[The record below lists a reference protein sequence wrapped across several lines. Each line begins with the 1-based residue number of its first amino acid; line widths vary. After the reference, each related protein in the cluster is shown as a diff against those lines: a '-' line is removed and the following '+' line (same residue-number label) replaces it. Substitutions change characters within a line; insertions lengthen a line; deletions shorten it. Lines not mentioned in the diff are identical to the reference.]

1 MRHVMSR
8 ARTTL
13 FCGIVLLGGVLAV
26 GLTAAQ
32 TGGTQDKSLDTAV
45 GRYRTFELPVGKF
58 TYRLMF
64 DTMNADYWLWFN
76 GEWER
81 PEPPKGGRPWKD
93 VKAMPGRFQLL
104 SQAPGELDLEL
115 YVLDTVTG
123 RMWARSTRDRTVLL
137 AAEAWREITLP
148 KPLR

>member
-1 MRHVMSR
+1 MSKAR
-8 ARTTL
+8 AN
-13 FCGIVLLGGVLAV
+13 LLGGLALLGGALAIGLAV
-26 GLTAAQ
+26 AR
-32 TGGTQDKSLDTAV
+32 TGGAQDKTLGEAV
-45 GRYRTFELPVGKF
+45 GRYKTFELPVGKF

-64 DTMNADYWLWFN
+64 DTMTADYWLWVN

-93 VKAMPGRFQLL
+93 LKAMPGRFQLL
-104 SQAPGELDLEL
+104 SQAPFEFDLEL

-123 RMWARSTRDRTVLL
+123 RMWARSTRNRAVLL
-137 AAEAWREITLP
+137 AAEAWREVPLP